1 MVADQDGMH
10 GIVTWIKHSYMC
22 IYIYADNY
30 CVAYLSGIP
39 TNIAGS
45 ITLGL
50 ALSPADYWFWWR
62 TNWRSVQ
69 SEVMT
74 PMKEFIFDE
83 AQRNGFS
90 AHQVWF

>member
-1 MVADQDGMH
+1 MVADRDGMH
-10 GIVTWIKHSYMC
+10 GIVTWIKDSYMYVC
-22 IYIYADNY
+22 VYINVYIYTYIYIYVYIYADNY

-39 TNIAGS
+39 TNIASS

-62 TNWRSVQ
+62 TNWRPVQ

-74 PMKEFIFDE
+74 
-83 AQRNGFS
+83 S
-90 AHQVWF
+90 A

>member
-50 ALSPADYWFWWR
+50 ALPLQITGSGGGQ
-62 TNWRSVQ
+62 TGVLSKV
-69 SEVMT
+69 
-74 PMKEFIFDE
+74 K
-83 AQRNGFS
+83 
-90 AHQVWF
+90 